1 MDDLGQY
8 LIGLLLLGSAM
19 AIGNTFIEH
28 SGTSLGEDQAR
39 EVVGKLKD
47 VETMPGWVAD
57 NSLIVL
63 EDGARIQV
71 KGSYSVYRPGMDVV
85 TTENARGVLYCLAE
99 LCRYR
104 RD

>member
-1 MDDLGQY
+1 MDDLGKY
-8 LIGLLLLGSAM
+8 LIALLLLVSGL
-19 AIGNTFIEH
+19 AIGDAFIEH

-47 VETMPGWVAD
+47 VEVIPGWAAD

-63 EDGARIQV
+63 EDGTRIQV
-71 KGSYSVYRPGMDVV
+71 KGLYSVYQPGMDVA